1 MRGKALTSGDYELV
15 DAVPSAADYR
25 RLREAAGLR
34 PKSAEAAARGL
45 PNTLFGV
52 SVLHGGTVVGMGRVI
67 GDGGCFYEIVDMA
80 VLPEHQRRGLGQK
93 IMARLM
99 EWVKANVPATA
110 LVSLLADKNAVSL
123 YERFGFKESAPASKG
138 MVLRL

>member
-1 MRGKALTSGDYELV
+1 MNDEYRLLDSA
-15 DAVPSAADYR
+15 PSAADYR
-25 RLREAAGLR
+25 RLRESAGLR

-52 SVLHGGTVVGMGRVI
+52 SVLHGSAVVGMGRVI
-67 GDGGCFYEIVDMA
+67 GDGGCFFEIVDIA
-80 VLPEHQRRGLGQK
+80 VLPEHQRRGLGRM

-99 EWVKANVPATA
+99 EWVKANAPATA
-110 LVSLLADKNAVSL
+110 LVSLLADVKAVSL

-138 MVLRL
+138 MVFRL

>member
-1 MRGKALTSGDYELV
+1 MNDDYRLI

-34 PKSAEAAARGL
+34 PKSAAAAERGL

-52 SVLHGGTVVGMGRVI
+52 SVLHGAAVVGMGRII
-67 GDGGCFYEIVDMA
+67 GDGGCFFEVVDIA
-80 VLPEHQRRGLGQK
+80 VLPEHQRRGIGKK

-99 EWVKANVPATA
+99 EWIRANAPATA
-110 LVSLLADKNAVSL
+110 LVSLLADVKAVTL
-123 YERFGFKESAPASKG
+123 YEQFGFKESAPASKG
-138 MVLRL
+138 MVFRL